1 MSRLFVYF
9 GDGEFMAHYD
19 VYGLGNA
26 LLDIECEVE
35 PEVLET
41 LGIDKGVMTL
51 LDEDSQNKILSHL
64 DGCSTKRTCGGSAA
78 NTIIAIS
85 QFGGKAFYS
94 CKVADD
100 EPGQYYLN
108 DLLQCGVET
117 NLQQHPTEPGIT
129 GKCLVFV
136 TPDADRT
143 MNTFLG
149 ISSSFSAIELVPDA
163 IAASTYTY
171 IEGYLVTGEVSKQA
185 AIKAREIAKAAGQKV
200 ALTLSDL
207 NMTKFFKAGLL
218 DMIGSGVDFLFSNE
232 SEALQMS
239 DTQDL
244 NAAIHYLKTLAKAF
258 AVTRGPKGSLIF
270 DGETLI
276 EIESF
281 PVQAIDTVGAGDMY
295 AGGVLYGI
303 TNGMDWASAG
313 RLGSL
318 ASAKLVTTLG
328 ARMETMAVRSL
339 LTELLAA

>member
-1 MSRLFVYF
+1 MTRYN
-9 GDGEFMAHYD
+9 

-35 PEVLET
+35 PDVLQH

-64 DGCSTKRTCGGSAA
+64 DGSATKRTCGGSAA
-78 NTIIAIS
+78 NTMIAIS

-94 CKVADD
+94 CKVAND
-100 EPGQYYLN
+100 EPGQYYLE
-108 DLLQCGVET
+108 DLLRCGVDT
-117 NLQQHPTEPGIT
+117 NLQHHTPEPGIT

-149 ISSSFSAIELVPDA
+149 ISSSFTDAELMPDA

-171 IEGYLVTGEVSKQA
+171 IEGYLVTGEHSKQA
-185 AIKAREIAKAAGQKV
+185 AIKAREMATAAGQKV

-207 NMTKFFKAGLL
+207 NMAKFFKQGLL
-218 DMIGSGVDFLFSNE
+218 EMIGPGVDFLFANE
-232 SEALQMS
+232 SEAFQMA

-244 NAAIHYLKTLAKAF
+244 NTAIQYLKTLTKGF
-258 AVTRGPKGSLIF
+258 AITRGPKGSLIF
-270 DGETLI
+270 DGEQLI
-276 EIESF
+276 EIAPF
-281 PVQAIDTVGAGDMY
+281 PVKAIDTVGAGDMY
-295 AGGVLYGI
+295 AAAVLYGI
-303 TNGMDWASAG
+303 THGMDWAQAG

-328 ARMETMAVRSL
+328 ARMATADVQALLGELQAV
-339 LTELLAA
+339 

>member
-1 MSRLFVYF
+1 MTR
-9 GDGEFMAHYD
+9 YD

-26 LLDIECEVE
+26 LLDIECEVV
-35 PEVLET
+35 PEILED

-51 LDEDSQNKILSHL
+51 LDEESQNKILSRL
-64 DGCSTKRTCGGSAA
+64 DGHPTKRTCGGSAA

-94 CKVADD
+94 CKVAQD
-100 EPGQYYLN
+100 EPGQYYLQ
-108 DLLQCGVET
+108 DLAQCGVDTSPQTYAES
-117 NLQQHPTEPGIT
+117 EIT

-149 ISSSFSAIELVPDA
+149 ISSSFSEAELVPEA

-171 IEGYLVTGEVSKQA
+171 IEGYLVTGENSKQA
-185 AIKAREIAKAAGQKV
+185 AIKAREIAVGAGQKV

-207 NMTKFFKAGLL
+207 NMAKFFKQGLL
-218 DMIGSGVDFLFSNE
+218 EMIGPGVDFLFANE
-232 SEALQMS
+232 SEALEIAG
-239 DTQDL
+239 TQSLDD
-244 NAAIHYLKTLAKAF
+244 AIAYLKTLAKGF
-258 AVTRGPKGSLIF
+258 AITLGPKGSIIF
-270 DGETLI
+270 DGEALI
-276 EIESF
+276 NIEAF
-281 PVQAIDTVGAGDMY
+281 PVKAIDTVGAGDMY

-303 TNGMDWASAG
+303 TNGLDWAKAG

-328 ARMETMAVRSL
+328 ARMATADVQAL
-339 LTELLAA
+339 LGKL